1 MSIRLV
7 IMGPPGVGKG
17 TQANILKEQYNIPH
31 LSTGQILREEI
42 KNNSKTGE
50 VAKNYINKG
59 LLVPDKYLIEIIKN
73 HIIDPECN
81 NGYILDGFPR
91 TLIQADDFNQLL
103 KEINQR
109 IDLVIS
115 LTANE
120 DELIQRLIK
129 RGRDSG
135 RSDDTP
141 EIIKQRQEVY
151 WKQTSPLVD
160 FYMSKNL
167 LKEVNGIG
175 NIDEIKKRILGV
187 LNSYA

>member
-42 KNNSKTGE
+42 ENNSKIGE
-50 VAKNYINKG
+50 VAKDYINKG

-115 LTANE
+115 LTADE
-120 DELIQRLIK
+120 DELVSRLIK
-129 RGRDSG
+129 RSKDSK
-135 RSDDTP
+135 RSDDLA
-141 EIIKQRQEVY
+141 EIIIKRQKIY
-151 WKQTSPLVD
+151 WKQTAPIID
-160 FYMSKNL
+160 YYKNL
-167 LKEVNGIG
+167 DLIKEINGIG
-175 NIDEIKKRILGV
+175 TISEISERIFTGI
-187 LNSYA
+187 N